1 MEDNGVV
8 KPKKFALPRFYVRN
22 SRAIDILSDITD
34 ELETENYKVSDIA
47 STSNT
52 TVPNEIH
59 LEVAEQDTIVE
70 QKQELNVEKKKG
82 KSKETKKATNKNT
95 NTEAKPKTTKT
106 PTAYNIF
113 IKETCETLT
122 KTRANLTPRERYALA
137 IQMWNDSKAN

>member
-70 QKQELNVEKKKG
+70 QKQDFE
-82 KSKETKKATNKNT
+82 
-95 NTEAKPKTTKT
+95 
-106 PTAYNIF
+106 
-113 IKETCETLT
+113 
-122 KTRANLTPRERYALA
+122 
-137 IQMWNDSKAN
+137 